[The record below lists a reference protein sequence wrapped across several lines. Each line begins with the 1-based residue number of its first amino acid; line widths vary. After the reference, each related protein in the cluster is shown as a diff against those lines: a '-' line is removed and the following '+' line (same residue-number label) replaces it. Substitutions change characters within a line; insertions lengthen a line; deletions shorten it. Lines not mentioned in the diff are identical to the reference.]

1 MDHSGNGAARTTQ
14 QQQQDESEDKSGQEV
29 SHIRIITLD
38 SWVVNLA
45 IVWQMVADSG
55 SSGAYDL
62 DRLDV
67 VVIGMGDT
75 RRAKPHT

>member
-29 SHIRIITLD
+29 SHMQIITLD
-38 SWVVNLA
+38 SRVVNLA
-45 IVWQMVADSG
+45 TLWQMVVDSG
-55 SSGAYDL
+55 SYGGSDL